1 MAIEWAIDLGA
12 QEPRK
17 RAVVGA
23 VAICAGAVGMIA
35 LSPWLGLTGFLL
47 IILSNSEV
55 FLKQYYK
62 VTEKGVERKC
72 GLSNTV
78 MEWAQIKSVR
88 EDDDGVKLSP
98 FETIRRSDPFRG
110 VYLRFSQ
117 NNREAV
123 LAKIHEHF
131 HGEPRILGR
140 GLNGGRADEALPEG
154 SARDHE
160 ASS

>member
-1 MAIEWAIDLGA
+1 MAIEWSIDLGA
-12 QEPRK
+12 LEPRK
-17 RAVVGA
+17 RAIVGA
-23 VAICAGAVGMIA
+23 VAICVGAIGVVA
-35 LSPWLGLTGFLL
+35 LTPWLGLTGFLL

-78 MEWAQIKSVR
+78 MEWAQIKSIR
-88 EDDDGVKLSP
+88 EYDDGVKLSP
-98 FETIRRSDPFRG
+98 FETIQRSDPFRG

-131 HGEPRILGR
+131 HGESSILGT
-140 GLNGGRADEALPEG
+140 GPNGGGADEALPEG
-154 SARDHE
+154 GARDHE